1 MEHTLLIKVQYVLI
15 GTERQGSIN
24 FSCAAPSGEYK
35 KIFFPFSHPELKA
48 DTSAAVS
55 LHYFLG
61 KKINASPVSSCTL
74 VRMVWPAC
82 SATRVGPPSRS
93 KVRHKLIIS

>member
-1 MEHTLLIKVQYVLI
+1 MKHTLLIKDQYVLI

-35 KIFFPFSHPELKA
+35 KKILFPFSHPELKA

-55 LHYFLG
+55 LRYFW
-61 KKINASPVSSCTL
+61 KTNASPVSSCTL
-74 VRMVWPAC
+74 DRMVWTGC
-82 SATRVGPPSRS
+82 SATHVGPPHPTPGL
-93 KVRHKLIIS
+93 KCVTC